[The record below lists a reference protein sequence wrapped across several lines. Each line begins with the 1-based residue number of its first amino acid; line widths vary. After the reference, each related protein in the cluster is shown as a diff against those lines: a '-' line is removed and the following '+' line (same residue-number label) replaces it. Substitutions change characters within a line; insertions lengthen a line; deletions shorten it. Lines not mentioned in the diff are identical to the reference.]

1 MVLLE
6 SWNIKVKSILEK
18 KKCIY
23 IYNIYMYIKICNIC
37 NVCICNV
44 YVCNV
49 YIIYMSRKKNYFVF
63 INQWRLH
70 GPYTV
75 C

>member
-1 MVLLE
+1 
-6 SWNIKVKSILEK
+6 
-18 KKCIY
+18 
-23 IYNIYMYIKICNIC
+23 MYIKICNIC

-63 INQWRLH
+63 TNQWRLH

>member
-1 MVLLE
+1 
-6 SWNIKVKSILEK
+6 
-18 KKCIY
+18 
-23 IYNIYMYIKICNIC
+23 MYIKICNIC

-63 INQWRLH
+63 TNQWRLH
-70 GPYTV
+70 GLYTV